1 MEDYFVAI
9 LKLLNVIH
17 WENEVIVS
25 CILGKDKSK
34 AVRNDMD
41 KVFDGA
47 IEEFNNKYHSDH
59 AEWPRMSFYLE
70 SEEMYYVWKKKAN

>member
-1 MEDYFVAI
+1 MDDYFMAI

-17 WENEVIVS
+17 WENKVIVS
-25 CILGKDKSK
+25 CILDKDK
-34 AVRNDMD
+34 AVSFCKSMD

-59 AEWPRMSFYLE
+59 AE
-70 SEEMYYVWKKKAN
+70 

>member
-17 WENEVIVS
+17 WENKVIVS
-25 CILGKDKSK
+25 CILDKDKSHDVCK
-34 AVRNDMD
+34 KMD
-41 KVFDGA
+41 KIFDGA

-59 AEWPRMSFYLE
+59 AE
-70 SEEMYYVWKKKAN
+70 

>member
-17 WENEVIVS
+17 WENKIIVS
-25 CILGKDKSK
+25 CLLGKDKSK

-47 IEEFNNKYHSDH
+47 IEEANNKYRSDH
-59 AEWPRMSFYLE
+59 AEWPTMSFCWF
-70 SEEMYYVWKKKAN
+70 S